1 MSLRILIPALLLTF
15 TLIVAFM
22 GYAVI
27 RNDLSISIEQRS
39 MRYMNIEL
47 SKLQSLIEHLLAKEN
62 SQAIQSLH
70 SIKASELDNKGMLIV
85 DQNNI
90 VIASP
95 YQQDVLNSWRDSKL
109 QVDSNQ
115 VEKSISTKRG
125 NVHFSEDR
133 KLLNGYINLCVRDL
147 TKGLRSFSCGFL
159 YYQLDV
165 NYRQDQARIWLFKQ
179 SIYIAIGSSFACFLL
194 LLLLHY
200 RVTRRVIK
208 IESALTLWANG
219 DRDAQIQLNGNDEL
233 HHIGNMINT
242 LVKQF
247 ATDEKS
253 LIFSKKVNDTI
264 IQSANY
270 SIIATDTQGIIT
282 TFNSTA
288 EKMLGYNRSELI
300 NKLSPGI
307 FHDFTEIEAH
317 SIELSKALGIN
328 IQPGFE
334 SIVALAKEGGIDENN
349 WTYIHKDGHRIPV
362 HLSVTALHDAN
373 GSISGYLGIANDISK
388 KLEAEEKLEQLAYFD
403 QLTQLPNRR
412 LYNDRLNQTIVLA
425 ERNKSQFSIFF
436 IDLDKFKFVN
446 DTYGHEVGDKLLIN
460 VAGTISKCIRK
471 SDTVARLGGDEF
483 TVILQ
488 GSDSHYDKKP
498 ISLIAEK
505 VIQELSKTI
514 TIDGHDLN
522 IGASIGIATYP
533 QDGSEVS
540 SLNKHADIAMY
551 QAKDEGR
558 GRYCFFD
565 SNSDSTLANSD

>member
-1 MSLRILIPALLLTF
+1 MSLRILIPVLLLTF
-15 TLIVAFM
+15 TLLVTFM

-27 RNDLSISIEQRS
+27 RNDLSIAIEES
-39 MRYMNIEL
+39 SKRYMNIEL
-47 SKLQSLIEHLLAKEN
+47 SKLQSLIEPLLANNN

-70 SIKASELDNKGMLIV
+70 AVKASELDNKGILIV

-90 VIASP
+90 VIASS
-95 YQQDVLNSWRDSKL
+95 YQQDVLNSWHDSKF
-109 QVDSNQ
+109 QVDSKQ
-115 VEKSISTKRG
+115 VQKSISTKRG
-125 NVHFSEDR
+125 NILFSENR

-165 NYRQDQARIWLFKQ
+165 GYRQDQARVWLFTQ
-179 SIYIAIGSSFACFLL
+179 AIYIALGSSFASLL
-194 LLLLHY
+194 LLLLIHF

-208 IESALTLWANG
+208 IETALSRWTNG
-219 DRDAQIQLNGNDEL
+219 DRNTQIKLDGNDEL
-233 HHIGNMINT
+233 NHIGSMINE

-247 ATDEKS
+247 SADEKS

-282 TFNSTA
+282 TFNSSA

-300 NKLSPGI
+300 NKSTPGL
-307 FHDFTEIEAH
+307 FHDVPEIVNHCEK
-317 SIELSKALGIN
+317 ISKKLN
-328 IQPGFE
+328 ISLKPGFE
-334 SIVALAKEGGIDENN
+334 SIVALAKEGKIDENN

-362 HLSVTALHDAN
+362 HLSVTALYDTD

-412 LYNDRLNQTIVLA
+412 LYNDRLNQTIALA
-425 ERNKSQFSIFF
+425 ERNKTQFSIFF

-446 DTYGHEVGDKLLIN
+446 DTYGHEIGDKLLIN
-460 VAGTISKCIRK
+460 VAGTISQCIRK

-488 GSDSHYDKKP
+488 GLESHYDKKP

-514 TIDGHDLN
+514 TIDGHNLN
-522 IGASIGIATYP
+522 IGASIGIAIYP
-533 QDGSEVS
+533 QDGCEVS
-540 SLNKHADIAMY
+540 TLNKHADIAMY

-558 GRYCFFD
+558 GRYCFFSSSPKD
-565 SNSDSTLANSD
+565 

>member
-1 MSLRILIPALLLTF
+1 MSLRILIPVLLLTF
-15 TLIVAFM
+15 TLLVTFM

-27 RNDLSISIEQRS
+27 RNDLSIAIEES
-39 MRYMNIEL
+39 SKRYMNIEL
-47 SKLQSLIEHLLAKEN
+47 SKLQSLIEPLLANNN

-70 SIKASELDNKGMLIV
+70 AVKASELDNKGILIV

-90 VIASP
+90 VIASS
-95 YQQDVLNSWRDSKL
+95 YQQDVLNSWHDSKFK
-109 QVDSNQ
+109 VDSKQ
-115 VEKSISTKRG
+115 VQKSISTKRG
-125 NVHFSEDR
+125 NILFSENR

-165 NYRQDQARIWLFKQ
+165 GYRQDQARVWLFTQ
-179 SIYIAIGSSFACFLL
+179 AIYIALGSSFASLL
-194 LLLLHY
+194 LLLLIHF

-208 IESALTLWANG
+208 IETALSRWTNG
-219 DRDAQIQLNGNDEL
+219 DRNTQIKLDGNDEL
-233 HHIGNMINT
+233 NHIGSMINE

-247 ATDEKS
+247 SADEKS

-282 TFNSTA
+282 TFNSSA

-300 NKLSPGI
+300 NKSTPGL
-307 FHDFTEIEAH
+307 FHDVPEIVNHCEK
-317 SIELSKALGIN
+317 ISKKLN
-328 IQPGFE
+328 ISLKPGFE
-334 SIVALAKEGGIDENN
+334 SIVALAKEGKIDENN

-362 HLSVTALHDAN
+362 HLSVTALYDTD

-412 LYNDRLNQTIVLA
+412 LYNDRLNQTIALA
-425 ERNKSQFSIFF
+425 ERNKTQFSIFF

-446 DTYGHEVGDKLLIN
+446 DTYGHEIGDKLLIN
-460 VAGTISKCIRK
+460 VAGTISQCIRK

-488 GSDSHYDKKP
+488 GLESHYDKKP

-514 TIDGHDLN
+514 TIDGHNLN
-522 IGASIGIATYP
+522 IGASIGIAIYP
-533 QDGSEVS
+533 QDGCEVS
-540 SLNKHADIAMY
+540 TLNKHADIAMY

-558 GRYCFFD
+558 GRYCFFSSSPKD
-565 SNSDSTLANSD
+565 